1 MSGNSFKK
9 IKIYS
14 YDENAC
20 LVEAVSYLSPPFEE
34 ITKKYGKWDA
44 HGCWKLSK
52 YKDIYA
58 ILQGF
63 QEGIFDTIEANRVVT
78 DKQWDTALAFHKV
91 LMTAFLNNESVYL
104 EFTE

>member
-14 YDENAC
+14 YDENAR
-20 LVEAVSYLSPPFEE
+20 LIEAVSYLSPPFEE

-44 HGCWKLSK
+44 HGCWRLSK

>member
-20 LVEAVSYLSPPFEE
+20 LIEAVSYLSPPFEE
-34 ITKKYGKWDA
+34 ITKNYGKWDA
-44 HGCWKLSK
+44 HGCWRLSK
-52 YKDIYA
+52 YKDIYT

-63 QEGIFDTIEANRVVT
+63 QETIFETIEANQVVT
-78 DKQWDTALAFHKV
+78 YKQWNNALAFHKV
-91 LMTAFLNNESVYL
+91 FMTAFLNNETVYL
-104 EFTE
+104 EFVE